1 LAAPRFVIL
10 VDSSAWIE
18 YLRAT
23 DSSVDRYLR
32 TALRDKRSLATTGVV
47 MLEVLAGARDD
58 AHARKLARLLGRCE
72 LLAAQEP
79 SDHEAA
85 AALYRACRR
94 EGVTIRR
101 PPDLL
106 IATIAIRTD
115 TPLLHLDADFDAI
128 AAQAP
133 LRAIG
138 VVEEE
143 SGD

>member
-1 LAAPRFVIL
+1 MIL
-10 VDSSAWIE
+10 VESSAWIE

-23 DSSVDRYLR
+23 GSPTHRYLR
-32 TALRDKRSLATTGVV
+32 HVLEDKRPIATTGVV
-47 MLEVLAGARDD
+47 MLEVLAGARDEP
-58 AHARKLARLLGRCE
+58 HARKLSRLLGRCT
-72 LLAAQEP
+72 LLPAQEP

-85 AALYRACRR
+85 AALYRFCRR

-128 AAQAP
+128 ARHAP
-133 LRAIG
+133 LR
-138 VVEEE
+138 VVDLSGPE
-143 SGD
+143 SASPE